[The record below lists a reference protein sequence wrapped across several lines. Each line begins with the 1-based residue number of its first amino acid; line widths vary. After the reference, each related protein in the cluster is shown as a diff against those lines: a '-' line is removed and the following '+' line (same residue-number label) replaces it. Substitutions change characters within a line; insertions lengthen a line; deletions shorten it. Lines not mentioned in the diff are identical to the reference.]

1 MVKVSIVIPVY
12 NAEEYLEKCLDS
24 IKSQMLK
31 DLQVILV
38 NDGSTDETERI
49 IDVYINKYPNMFE
62 KINKKNG
69 GQASAR
75 NCAIEK
81 IIRRIYYFYR

>member
-1 MVKVSIVIPVY
+1 MAKASIIIPVY
-12 NAEEYLEKCLDS
+12 NAEKYLEKCLDS
-24 IKSQMLK
+24 IKSQTLK

-38 NDGSTDETERI
+38 NDGSTDGTERI
-49 IDVYINKYPNMFE
+49 IDFYIDKYPDIFE

-81 IIRRIYYFYR
+81 TTRRIYYFYR